1 MDHTNGQSGRP
12 PRFAWRDLASLEAVA
27 ILLLVLVSGAMVFL
41 ALITVAPALPVV
53 AVLGGVAASALSSW
67 LIVRAVR

>member
-1 MDHTNGQSGRP
+1 MEHTNRQSRHP
-12 PRFAWRDLASLEAVA
+12 ARFAWRDLASLEAVA
-27 ILLLVLVSGAMVFL
+27 FLLLVLVSGATVFL
-41 ALITVAPALPVV
+41 ALLTVAPALPVV